1 MKKIVVIT
9 LLELKKTKNEKNCFN
24 HFVLITFKSKRHQ
37 KPQHLLSSSINS
49 IL

>member
-24 HFVLITFKSKRHQ
+24 HFHEQTTPETTALIIEQ
-37 KPQHLLSSSINS
+37 Y
-49 IL
+49 